1 MKKWNFITRALVLLL
16 MGAMLAGCSDKGSE
30 SSEEETKKKV
40 EASTDD
46 EASSDEETQS
56 TSDEQNSSVAATI
69 ESVPESS
76 SVAEPAGGKE
86 VTGEAEPE
94 TEEPKEVEP
103 NGNANPQGNEIEV
116 GDAKQKE
123 LIAKYEEYFKNF
135 SMESFMIDMTMN
147 GDMMGQKLTVDVKV
161 GISDGDTYM
170 YIAIPSTKNSM
181 ELYFLKDSTAY
192 MKLDVQGEAPAY
204 YVTKDLDQETADE
217 MNFAGGFVGATTG
230 EGVELQY
237 VRSEEING
245 IIYDVIK
252 PMGNDVEQDMLIYM
266 NRETCTW
273 EKAYVEEDEVE
284 MIADVASLNDP
295 ITVPSDFDT
304 AMELDGQSFSYAL
317 IFGMAGL
324 TGANSFDLD

>member
-1 MKKWNFITRALVLLL
+1 

-56 TSDEQNSSVAATI
+56 TSDEQNSSVA
-69 ESVPESS
+69 EPSDSVTESS
-76 SVAEPAGGKE
+76 SVAEPSSSDVE
-86 VTGEAEPE
+86 VTSEAEPE
-94 TEEPKEVEP
+94 ESKAAEP
-103 NGNANPQGNEIEV
+103 NGSANLQGEEIEV
-116 GDAKQKE
+116 SEAKQKE

-284 MIADVASLNDP
+284 MIADVASLNGP
-295 ITVPSDFDT
+295 ITVPGDFDT